1 MKNAKE
7 LKIGIFVVVIL
18 TASFF
23 LVNYLRGEDIF
34 NKEYKIT
41 GKYENVEGLVPSAPV
56 FIKGFKAG
64 KVTEVNY
71 VTEDGEFEVVCSVSS
86 SFPVPTD
93 SKMVIYAVDLMG
105 GKGVKIALGEAEESA
120 EDGAQ
125 LETAFEAGLVDELGA
140 SIKPLLAKVGN
151 TLDSLSVLVSG
162 VNTMLSEENV
172 RRIDGTLA
180 NLEKTMASVKGIA
193 ATINGKSAE
202 LEAFMDNLSAFSGK
216 LEGLSEKVD
225 TTITGFNG
233 VVDQLN
239 EADIKGLVASFK
251 ELVENINDP
260 DGSINKLMKDD
271 SVYNS
276 VDSLLNDVNILVKR
290 IQENPRKYLKI
301 SVF

>member
-276 VDSLLNDVNILVKR
+276 VDSLLNDVNMLVKK

>member
-71 VTEDGEFEVVCSVSS
+71 ITEDGEFEVVCSVSS

-180 NLEKTMASVKGIA
+180 NLEKTMSSVKGIA

-276 VDSLLNDVNILVKR
+276 VDSLLNDVNILVKK